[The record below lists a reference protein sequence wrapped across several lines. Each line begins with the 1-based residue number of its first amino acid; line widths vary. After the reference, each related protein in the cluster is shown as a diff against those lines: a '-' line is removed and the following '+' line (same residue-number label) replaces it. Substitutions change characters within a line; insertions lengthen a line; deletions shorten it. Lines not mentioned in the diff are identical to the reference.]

1 MNLQSRL
8 FAPVFWVV
16 GFVATVLAGVLGAMW
31 GQGQAPVFTDDDGNE
46 VAASSAS
53 HLLYGVF
60 GGVLFAL
67 AVLAAFALVWLLL
80 WARRRRRQGQVFE
93 DLGDNPMS
101 VVDVEG
107 LLHPDEKLG
116 AEPARDHRGEPAE

>member
-8 FAPVFWVV
+8 FAPAFWVV

-53 HLLYGVF
+53 HLLYGIF

-67 AVLAAFALVWLLL
+67 AVLAAFSLVWLLL

-93 DLGDNPMS
+93 DLGDDPMS

-107 LLHPDEKLG
+107 LLHPDERSDTDASPG
-116 AEPARDHRGEPAE
+116 RRGEPAE